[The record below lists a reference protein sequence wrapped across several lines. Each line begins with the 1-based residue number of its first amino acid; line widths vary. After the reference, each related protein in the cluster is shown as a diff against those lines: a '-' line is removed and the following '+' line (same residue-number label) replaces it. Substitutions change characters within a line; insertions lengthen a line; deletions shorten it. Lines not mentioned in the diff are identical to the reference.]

1 MSFLTTTNE
10 EGICVVKINRPEKL
24 NAMNVDVAKEI
35 IHNFQT
41 VRKR

>member
-24 NAMNVDVAKEI
+24 NAM
-35 IHNFQT
+35 
-41 VRKR
+41 